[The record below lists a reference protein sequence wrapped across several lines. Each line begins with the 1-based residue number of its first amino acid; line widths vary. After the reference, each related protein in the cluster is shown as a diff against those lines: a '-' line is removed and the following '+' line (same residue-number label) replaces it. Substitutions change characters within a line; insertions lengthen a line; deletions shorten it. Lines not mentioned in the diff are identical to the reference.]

1 MSPSFSP
8 EFVTLCQAQL
18 ELLGHFFQVSRCTF
32 YVRQPAD
39 QWAFTPVATYPHT
52 QAALPGSPW
61 LAQAKPEQ
69 LVLPLG
75 QGEVLLGLLV
85 LLRPGMVWT
94 TWEQQQL
101 HRAAQ
106 TLVLAWELE
115 QQRQDWQNQ
124 TQQLI
129 AGQTQHQELLA
140 TVLHQL
146 RSPLSALKTFAKL
159 LRKRLLG
166 AKEQEVV
173 AGILAQT
180 ERLEELLL
188 RLEPVAPQPQLPGST
203 VPLLLPG
210 VTAAPV
216 AVVELLTPLVMAAQL
231 TAQERGL
238 TLTYDPPNPSPIA
251 QADAAALREVV
262 SNLLDNSLK
271 YTPPGGQ
278 IQVGTQQTPAGVVIW
293 VQDNGP
299 GIPPAEQERVFERH
313 YRGAQ
318 TAATTPGNGL
328 GLAVVRELVQQM
340 GGQIKLISPPGTRME
355 VWLPSAGQS

>member
-8 EFVTLCQAQL
+8 EFIAFCQAQL
-18 ELLGHFFQVSRCTF
+18 ELLGQVFQVSRCTL
-32 YVRQPAD
+32 YVRQPTE
-39 QWAFTPVATYPHT
+39 QWAFTPLVTYPHT
-52 QAALPGSPW
+52 QTALPSSPW
-61 LAQAKPEQ
+61 LTHTKPEQ
-69 LVLPLG
+69 LVLPLV

-115 QQRQDWQNQ
+115 QQRQDWQQQ
-124 TQQLI
+124 TQRLTE
-129 AGQTQHQELLA
+129 GQTQTQALLA

-188 RLEPVAPQPQLPGST
+188 RLEPTAPQPQLPGGT
-203 VPLLLPG
+203 VPLLLPS
-210 VTAAPV
+210 VTATPV
-216 AVVELLTPLVMAAQL
+216 VVVELLTPLVTAAQV

-238 TLTYDPPNPSPIA
+238 TLTYDPPNPSPVA

-271 YTPPGGQ
+271 YTPAGGH
-278 IQVGTQQTPAGVVIW
+278 IEVGTRQSADGVVIW
-293 VQDNGP
+293 VQDDGP

-313 YRGAQ
+313 YRGTH
-318 TAATTPGNGL
+318 TAATTPGKGL
-328 GLAVVRELVQQM
+328 GLAVVRELVTQM
-340 GGQIKLISPPGTRME
+340 GGRVTLISPPGTRME